1 MRVDNKG
8 NNLTKITNQ
17 KKRRKDMKNVKR
29 FSILAAVLVL
39 ALGILT
45 ACGGSSDSGSADGD
59 SADKTIKVAA
69 SPTPHAEILNA
80 ISDELAAEGWTL
92 EVIEFDDYV
101 QPNVATTDGDVD
113 ANYFQH
119 VPYLDEYNEQNG
131 TDLVAVGNVHYEAM
145 GVYKGTKD
153 SFDAL
158 EDGDKIGIPND
169 GTNGARALQL
179 LEANGVLKL
188 KEDAGVTATEQDI
201 VENPKNLEIVPLE
214 AATIPA
220 SLPDLALGV
229 INYNY
234 ANGAGFTQDDAVA
247 LETADSDAA
256 ETFVNVIVV
265 NAGNENSEK
274 TQALVKAVQ
283 SDTVK
288 NFILDNYNGL
298 IQPKF

>member
-1 MRVDNKG
+1 
-8 NNLTKITNQ
+8 
-17 KKRRKDMKNVKR
+17 MKNVKR

-45 ACGGSSDSGSADGD
+45 ACGGGSDSGSGDGD

>member
-1 MRVDNKG
+1 
-8 NNLTKITNQ
+8 
-17 KKRRKDMKNVKR
+17 MKNIRKI
-29 FSILAAVLVL
+29 SILALVLVFSI
-39 ALGILT
+39 GILA
-45 ACGGSSDSGSADGD
+45 ACGGGDSGD
-59 SADKTIKVAA
+59 SAEDKTIKVAA
-69 SPTPHAEILNA
+69 SPTPHAEILNS
-80 ISDELAAEGWTL
+80 IKDQLAEDGWTL

-119 VPYLDEYNEQNG
+119 VPYLDQYNEENG
-131 TDLVAVGNVHYEAM
+131 TDLVAVANVHYEAM

-169 GTNGARALQL
+169 ATNGARALQL

-188 KEDAGVTATEQDI
+188 KEGAGITATEQDI
-201 VENPKNLEIVPLE
+201 AENPKNIVIVPLE

-234 ANGAGFTQDDAVA
+234 AQGAGFTKDDAIA
-247 LETADSDAA
+247 LEAEDSDAA
-256 ETFVNVIVV
+256 NMYVNVIVV

-274 TQALVKAVQ
+274 TQALVKAIQ
-283 SDTVK
+283 TDAVK
-288 NFILDNYNGL
+288 DFILENYNGL

>member
-1 MRVDNKG
+1 MD
-8 NNLTKITNQ
+8 
-17 KKRRKDMKNVKR
+17 
-29 FSILAAVLVL
+29 
-39 ALGILT
+39 
-45 ACGGSSDSGSADGD
+45 
-59 SADKTIKVAA
+59 
-69 SPTPHAEILNA
+69 A
-80 ISDELAAEGWTL
+80 I
-92 EVIEFDDYV
+92 
-101 QPNVATTDGDVD
+101 
-113 ANYFQH
+113 
-119 VPYLDEYNEQNG
+119 
-131 TDLVAVGNVHYEAM
+131 
-145 GVYKGTKD
+145 
-153 SFDAL
+153 
-158 EDGDKIGIPND
+158 
-169 GTNGARALQL
+169 GA
-179 LEANGVLKL
+179 
-188 KEDAGVTATEQDI
+188 I

-288 NFILDNYNGL
+288 NFILDNYNKDKEYFKYMAQVFEKRLTEENAARELAGQD
-298 IQPKF
+298 IWREADGTPVSFTRKPKL

>member
-1 MRVDNKG
+1 
-8 NNLTKITNQ
+8 
-17 KKRRKDMKNVKR
+17 MKNVKR

-45 ACGGSSDSGSADGD
+45 ACGGSSDSGSAGGD

>member
-1 MRVDNKG
+1 
-8 NNLTKITNQ
+8 
-17 KKRRKDMKNVKR
+17 MKNVKR
-29 FSILAAVLVL
+29 FSILAAVLIL
-39 ALGILT
+39 SLGILA
-45 ACGGSSDSGSADGD
+45 ACGGGGGD

-69 SPTPHAEILNA
+69 SPTPHAEILNS
-80 ISDELAAEGWTL
+80 ISDALAEEGWTL
-92 EVIEFDDYV
+92 EVVEFDDYV

-131 TDLVAVGNVHYEAM
+131 TDLVAVANVHYEAM

-169 GTNGARALQL
+169 ATNGARALQL
-179 LEANGVLKL
+179 LEANGVIKL
-188 KEDAGVTATEQDI
+188 KEGAGVTATEQDI
-201 VENPKNLEIVPLE
+201 AENPKNITIVPLE

-234 ANGAGFTQDDAVA
+234 AQGAGFTKDDAVA
-247 LETADSDAA
+247 LETEDSDAA
-256 ETFVNVIVV
+256 ETYVNVIVV
-265 NAGNENSEK
+265 NAGNEDSEK
-274 TQALVKAVQ
+274 TQALVKAIQ
-283 SDTVK
+283 TDAVK
-288 NFILDNYNGL
+288 DFILENYNGL